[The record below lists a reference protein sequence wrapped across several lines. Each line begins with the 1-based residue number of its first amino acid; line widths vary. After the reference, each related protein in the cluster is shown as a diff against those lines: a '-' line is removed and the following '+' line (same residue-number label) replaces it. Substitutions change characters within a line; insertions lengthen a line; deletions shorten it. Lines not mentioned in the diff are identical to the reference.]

1 MPHGAQTNPHRA
13 VSHWTWGGKHWMFAV
28 AILPLLVAYLLFW
41 IYPIAATFIYSF
53 TDWRAFASERA
64 FLGLKNYTQAFRD
77 PIFTKSLVNTF
88 SFVAMYLPFVTIGG
102 LLLALLI
109 NAAGRLKE
117 LFRMIYFIPVVTS
130 VIATAFVWRYMYQPR
145 IGIFNLALDALNLP
159 PQRWLLDTDQ
169 ALLSVVLYAT
179 WQSIGLNIVWF
190 LAGLTTIDRT
200 YYDAALVDGASTWQL
215 FWHITLP
222 LLRPTLAFV
231 TIIGAI
237 SAFQIFGPIYIMTS
251 TGISSG
257 DSPPGGPANA
267 TMVVVLYQ
275 WLTAFRELNLGY
287 GAAMGVILLA
297 LILVLTLIQFRLF
310 RSRWEY

>member
-1 MPHGAQTNPHRA
+1 MPRGAQSHPNQTQ
-13 VSHWTWGGKHWMFAV
+13 SHWTWGGKHWMLAV
-28 AILPLLVAYLLFW
+28 AIFPLLVSFLLFW
-41 IYPIAATFIYSF
+41 IYPIAATFVYSF
-53 TDWRAFASERA
+53 TDWKAFAREQT
-64 FLGLKNYTQAFRD
+64 FVGLNNYTQAFRD
-77 PIFTKSLVNTF
+77 PIFTRSLANTF
-88 SFVAMYLPFVTIGG
+88 TFVAMYLPIVIAGG

-145 IGIFNLALDALNLP
+145 IGIFNLILESLNLP
-159 PQRWLLDTDQ
+159 AQRWLLDTDQ
-169 ALLSVVLYAT
+169 ALFSVVLYAA
-179 WQSIGLNIVWF
+179 WQSIGLNVVWF

-200 YYDAALVDGASTWQL
+200 YYDAALVDGASTGQI

-237 SAFQIFGPIYIMTS
+237 NAFQIFGPIYIMTS

>member
-1 MPHGAQTNPHRA
+1 MPYGAQANPIKA
-13 VSHWTWGGKHWMFAV
+13 KSHWTWGGKLWMFAI
-28 AILPLLVAYLLFW
+28 AILPLLAAYLLFW

-53 TDWRAFASERA
+53 TDWKAFASEHTYV
-64 FLGLKNYTQAFRD
+64 GLNNYTQAFRD
-77 PIFTKSLVNTF
+77 PIFIKSLFNTF
-88 SFVAMYLPFVTIGG
+88 TFVAMYLPIVIAGG
-102 LLLALLI
+102 LFLALLI

-145 IGIFNLALDALNLP
+145 IGIFNLALESLNLP
-159 PQRWLLDTDQ
+159 PQRWLLDTHQ
-169 ALLSVVLYAT
+169 ALFSVVLYAA
-179 WQSIGLNIVWF
+179 WQSIGLNVVWF

-200 YYDAALVDGASTWQL
+200 YYDAALVDGASPWQL
-215 FWHITLP
+215 FWHITMP

-231 TIIGAI
+231 IIIGAI
-237 SAFQIFGPIYIMTS
+237 NAFQIFGPIYIMTS

-275 WLTAFRELNLGY
+275 WLIAFRELNLGY

>member
-1 MPHGAQTNPHRA
+1 MPYGTQANPNNAR
-13 VSHWTWGGKHWMFAV
+13 SHWTWGGKLWMFAI

-41 IYPIAATFIYSF
+41 IYPIAATFVYSF
-53 TDWRAFASERA
+53 TDWRAFASEHTYK
-64 FLGLKNYTQAFRD
+64 GLNNYTQAFRD
-77 PIFTKSLVNTF
+77 PIFIKSLANTF
-88 SFVAMYLPFVTIGG
+88 TFVAMYLPIVIAGG
-102 LLLALLI
+102 LFLALLI
-109 NAAGRLKE
+109 NAAGKLKE

-145 IGIFNLALDALNLP
+145 IGIFNLALDSLNLP
-159 PQRWLLDTDQ
+159 PQRWLLDTNQ
-169 ALLSVVLYAT
+169 ALFSVVLYAA
-179 WQSIGLNIVWF
+179 WQSIGLNVVWF
-190 LAGLTTIDRT
+190 LAGLTTIDRS
-200 YYDAALVDGASTWQL
+200 YYDAALVDGANPRQL
-215 FWHITLP
+215 FWHITMP

-237 SAFQIFGPIYIMTS
+237 NAFQIFGPIYIMTS